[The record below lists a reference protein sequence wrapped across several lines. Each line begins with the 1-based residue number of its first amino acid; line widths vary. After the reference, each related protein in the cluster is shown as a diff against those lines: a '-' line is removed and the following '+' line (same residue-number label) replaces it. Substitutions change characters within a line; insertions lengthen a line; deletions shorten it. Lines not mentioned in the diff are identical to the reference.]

1 MKKNVIALLIIT
13 ALSLLSGCKN
23 KEVGL
28 QNENATNST
37 EMLKPSVS
45 DVTEIEDVNEAAKPS
60 EQAEKKPKLPKLPS
74 DTELQEN
81 TGTPETDIESQVKS
95 ILSEISKQENAGDGE
110 TNPAPSAQ

>member
-1 MKKNVIALLIIT
+1 MKKNVIVLLVIT

-28 QNENATNST
+28 QNENATNVT
-37 EMLKPSVS
+37 EMLKPGVS

-60 EQAEKKPKLPKLPS
+60 EQTEKKPKLPSTVP
-74 DTELQEN
+74 QEN